1 MRRSSVWGVVVAGA
15 FAAAVALYSW
25 GSSGGV
31 AQAKPGEITPEIR
44 AAPLNLENV
53 PHPDRLWIENAIATA
68 RPEAQRLI
76 AEVDGLVTMHTDLH
90 SPTVIHLGV
99 PDQAIGMTRYNGSIA
114 DVVLDA
120 NRLNSDRAIDR
131 NMVVLH
137 ELGHVIDF
145 LLVDDTLMQQLDAGI
160 PPSREC
166 GEALD
171 GAGGCGAVEERFAD
185 TFAKWALRGRF
196 SIAGAGYGVPTP
208 PSLEDWGMPL
218 GALAIQL
225 DIPKS

>member
-1 MRRSSVWGVVVAGA
+1 MPGSALRALIVACLCAGILAGVLHTRG
-15 FAAAVALYSW
+15 AAAD
-25 GSSGGV
+25 GD
-31 AQAKPGEITPEIR
+31 ITPEIR
-44 AAPLNLENV
+44 AAPLNLDGV
-53 PHPDRLWIENAIATA
+53 APQDRVWIQSAIATA

-76 AEVDGLVTMHTDLH
+76 AEVDGVVAVRTDLH
-90 SPTVIHLGV
+90 AAGV
-99 PDQAIGMTRYNGSIA
+99 PEDAIGLTRSNGHGVEILLGT
-114 DVVLDA
+114 D
-120 NRLNSDRAIDR
+120 RLNSDRAIDR

-137 ELGHVIDF
+137 EFGHVIDF
-145 LLVDDTLMQQLDAGI
+145 LLVDDELMRRLDAGI
-160 PPSREC
+160 PASREC

-171 GAGGCGAVEERFAD
+171 GAGGCNALQERFAD

-225 DIPKS
+225 DMPR

>member
-1 MRRSSVWGVVVAGA
+1 MSGSALRALIVVGLCAGLLAGVVHTRG
-15 FAAAVALYSW
+15 AAADGEIPPDIRAGTLNLD
-25 GSSGGV
+25 GV
-31 AQAKPGEITPEIR
+31 A
-44 AAPLNLENV
+44 
-53 PHPDRLWIENAIATA
+53 PHDRVWIQNAIATA

-76 AEVDGLVTMHTDLH
+76 AEIDGLVTVRTDLRQA
-90 SPTVIHLGV
+90 GV
-99 PDQAIGMTRYNGSIA
+99 PADAIGLAMPTDNGV
-114 DVVLDA
+114 DVVLGVD
-120 NRLNSDRAIDR
+120 RLNSDRAIDR

-145 LLVDDTLMQQLDAGI
+145 LLVDDDLMRRLDAGI

-171 GAGGCGAVEERFAD
+171 GVGGCDAIRERFAD

-196 SIAGAGYGVPTP
+196 SIAGSGYGVPTP

-218 GALAIQL
+218 GALAIRL
-225 DIPKS
+225 DMRR

>member
-1 MRRSSVWGVVVAGA
+1 S
-15 FAAAVALYSW
+15 
-25 GSSGGV
+25 
-31 AQAKPGEITPEIR
+31 
-44 AAPLNLENV
+44 
-53 PHPDRLWIENAIATA
+53 AIASA

-76 AEVDGLVTMHTDLH
+76 AEVDGLVTMRTDLRRA
-90 SPTVIHLGV
+90 GV
-99 PDQAIGMTRYNGSIA
+99 PEDAIGLTTSNGHGA
-114 DVVLDA
+114 DIYLGAD
-120 NRLNSDRAIDR
+120 RLNSDRAIDR

-145 LLVDDTLMQQLDAGI
+145 LLVDDDLMGKLDAGI
-160 PPSREC
+160 PASREC

-171 GAGGCGAVEERFAD
+171 GAGGCNAVQERFAD

-196 SIAGAGYGVPTP
+196 SIAGSGYGVPTP

-225 DIPKS
+225 DTSR

>member
-1 MRRSSVWGVVVAGA
+1 MPDTARRALIVVVVC
-15 FAAAVALYSW
+15 AAVLAVVLR
-25 GSSGGV
+25 
-31 AQAKPGEITPEIR
+31 AQGHAQGEAEITPAIR
-44 AAPLNLENV
+44 AATLNLDSV
-53 PHPDRLWIENAIATA
+53 APQDRVWIQAAIATA

-76 AEVDGLVTMHTDLH
+76 AEVDGLVTVRTDLRAA
-90 SPTVIHLGV
+90 GV
-99 PDQAIGMTRYNGSIA
+99 PDDAIGLTRPNGHGA
-114 DVVLDA
+114 DVVLGADQ
-120 NRLNSDRAIDR
+120 LNSDRAIDR

-145 LLVDDTLMQQLDAGI
+145 LLVDDALMQQLDAGI

-171 GAGGCGAVEERFAD
+171 GAGGCGAVQERFAD

-225 DIPKS
+225 DMPKS

>member
-1 MRRSSVWGVVVAGA
+1 MPGSARRALIVAVLCAAIFAVVLHTRGATAGD
-15 FAAAVALYSW
+15 
-25 GSSGGV
+25 
-31 AQAKPGEITPEIR
+31 GEITPEIR
-44 AAPLNLENV
+44 AAALNLDSV
-53 PHPDRLWIENAIATA
+53 APQDRAWIEAAIATA

-76 AEVDGLVTMHTDLH
+76 SEIDGLITVRTDLRSAGVPEDAIGLTTSNGH
-90 SPTVIHLGV
+90 GADIYLGV
-99 PDQAIGMTRYNGSIA
+99 D
-114 DVVLDA
+114 
-120 NRLNSDRAIDR
+120 RLNSDRAIDR

-145 LLVDDTLMQQLDAGI
+145 LLVDDKLMRQLDAGI
-160 PPSREC
+160 PASREC

-171 GAGGCGAVEERFAD
+171 GAGGCNAMPERFAD

-196 SIAGAGYGVPTP
+196 SIAGSGYGVPTP

-225 DIPKS
+225 DMPR